1 MISSPIC
8 LYDCGVPADGATA
21 IVVSAVETAPDL
33 RAPVRIEAMGG
44 AVDGRPSWG
53 QWEGMGRGGYAAAAA
68 MWARTGLRPRA
79 VDGAPPHPGVTPEA
93 LLWPQAPGLF
103 P

>member
-1 MISSPIC
+1 MISSPIG
-8 LYDCGVPADGATA
+8 LNDGDVSADGATA

-53 QWEGMGRGGYAAAAA
+53 QGEDMGRVGYAAAPA
-68 MWARTGLRPRA
+68 MWAPTGLRP
-79 VDGAPPHPGVTPEA
+79 GAAAGAHPHPPFPHQPLLLPE
-93 LLWPQAPGLF
+93 P
-103 P
+103 